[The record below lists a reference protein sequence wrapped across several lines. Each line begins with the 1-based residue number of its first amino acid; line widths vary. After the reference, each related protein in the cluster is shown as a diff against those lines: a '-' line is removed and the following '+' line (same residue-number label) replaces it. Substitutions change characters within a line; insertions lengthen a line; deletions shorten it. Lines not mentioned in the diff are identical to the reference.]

1 MGRRTVLALGT
12 AALAAGQNAWA
23 APPAVKIAMLVPLSG
38 PWARSG
44 ILEKLGAELAIDDV
58 NKAGG
63 IKALGGAKLEL
74 VPFDTGDSAETAK
87 DAAQRM
93 IAQHPDLVG
102 GFGCWLSSFTLAAT
116 EVTERAQ
123 LPWLTLSYSDQ
134 ITGRGFKYVFQTSPT
149 AHSQSQQLIPTVL
162 DLAQKATGSRP
173 QKIAMIGDNT
183 AANVS
188 FFNDLRSHTLKDNHL
203 TAVVDE
209 MFTPP
214 LADATTLV
222 QRVRSSHPDFCL
234 MLSSNVP
241 DDKLLLDKFSEY
253 GLTGGKLPLIGGG
266 GHIGAPELLNVTSA
280 EELQGLM
287 AGLAN
292 WPGKPMAD
300 VGRRFV
306 EKTKE
311 PWFGHDSLFAYAH
324 VQIFAAALERAG
336 KADRNA
342 VAGALRTIDMH
353 DGPALC
359 FPGGHLKFDAKGRR
373 VDAVLCVI
381 QWQSGKPVAVY
392 PPEIAVAPAIWPHA
406 KAS

>member
-1 MGRRTVLALGT
+1 MIGRRSALALGL
-12 AALAAGQNAWA
+12 AALAGRAFAE
-23 APPAVKIAMLVPLSG
+23 PPGVKIAMLVPLSG

-58 NKAGG
+58 NAAGG
-63 IKALGGAKLEL
+63 IKSLGGAKLEL
-74 VPFDTGDSAETAK
+74 VSFDTGDSAEKAK

-93 IAQHPDLVG
+93 VAQNPDLVG

-116 EVTERAQ
+116 EVSERAE
-123 LPWLTLSYSDQ
+123 LPWLTLSYSDL
-134 ITGRGFKYVFQTSPT
+134 ITGRGFKYVFQTAPT
-149 AHSQSQQLIPTVL
+149 AHSQSQQLIPTLL
-162 DLAQKATGSRP
+162 DLAQKSTGKRP
-173 QKIAMIGDNT
+173 TKLAMIGDNT

-188 FFNDLRSHTLKDNHL
+188 FFNDLHEHTLKENGL

-209 MFTPP
+209 MYTPP

-222 QRVRSSHPDFCL
+222 QHVRSAKPDFCI

-241 DDKLLLDKFSEY
+241 DDKLMLDKFSEY
-253 GLTGGKLPLIGGG
+253 GLIGGKLPLIGSG

-300 VGRRFV
+300 VARRFIA
-306 EKTKE
+306 KTRE

-324 VQIFAAALERAG
+324 VQIFAAALEQAG
-336 KADRNA
+336 AADRHA
-342 VAGALRTIDMH
+342 VADALRKIDMR

-359 FPGGHLKFDAKGRR
+359 FPGGHLKFDDKGRR
-373 VDAVLCVI
+373 VDAQLVII
-381 QWQSGKPVAVY
+381 QWQDGEPRAVY
-392 PPEIAVAPAIWPHA
+392 PPEIATAAAIWRNNA
-406 KAS
+406 T